1 MKRNLA
7 LWLALSVA
15 LGAGANALARPLAV
29 GESSRLLDEIL
40 RLTKGGFS
48 DQTVLAFVK
57 ARRAD
62 IPLILT
68 TEDFLRLR
76 KTGVA
81 ETVIGYLSGAS
92 AIELDT
98 AGRTAAMDAE
108 PAQVSPPEP
117 AYAPYPDVASYGGYV
132 SPFLFPPH
140 HRFRR
145 HHHMPHHLPLVPEPA
160 STTRRIGPNGF
171 PILAP
176 ANAPGGT
183 PLPIGSNGF
192 SVLGKAPGS

>member
-1 MKRNLA
+1 MKRNPI
-7 LWLALSVA
+7 LWLTLSVA
-15 LGAGANALARPLAV
+15 LAAGAQALAQPSAAADK
-29 GESSRLLDEIL
+29 GRLLDEIM
-40 RLTKGGFS
+40 RLTSGGFS

-62 IPLILT
+62 IPPILT
-68 TEDFLRLR
+68 AEDFLRLR

-98 AGRTAAMDAE
+98 AGRTAEMDAE
-108 PAQVSPPEP
+108 PAKEPTNPEP
-117 AYAPYPDVASYGGYV
+117 VYLAAPYSYWPPYGGGYV
-132 SPFLFPPH
+132 SSSPFFP
-140 HRFRR
+140 R
-145 HHHMPHHLPLVPEPA
+145 HHFPRHRPALVSQTGFP
-160 STTRRIGPNGF
+160 RIGPNGF

-176 ANAPGGT
+176 PNGPGGT

-192 SVLGKAPGS
+192 PVLGKAPGIP

>member
-7 LWLALSVA
+7 LWLALSG
-15 LGAGANALARPLAV
+15 LGVGANAVARPLAF

-81 ETVIGYLSGAS
+81 ETVISYLSGAS

-98 AGRTAAMDAE
+98 AGRTAAMDSE
-108 PAQVSPPEP
+108 PVQAPVSPPEA

-132 SPFLFPPH
+132 SPVLFPVH
-140 HRFRR
+140 DRFRR
-145 HHHMPHHLPLVPEPA
+145 HHHMPHRPPPVPEPA
-160 STTRRIGPNGF
+160 STTRRTGPNGF
-171 PILAP
+171 PIL
-176 ANAPGGT
+176 APGGT
-183 PLPIGSNGF
+183 PLPIGSNGLP
-192 SVLGKAPGS
+192 VLDKAPGS